1 VAGWLLG
8 QGRLKVKPV
17 FRPDEDCQRW
27 SNTMEAKRAE
37 VINSSFLPLA
47 FSLIG
52 LQKTK
57 ATRFQVAI
65 LFRLMCILNISV
77 NKTPV
82 FV

>member
-1 VAGWLLG
+1 
-8 QGRLKVKPV
+8 
-17 FRPDEDCQRW
+17 
-27 SNTMEAKRAE
+27 MEAKRAE

>member
-1 VAGWLLG
+1 
-8 QGRLKVKPV
+8 
-17 FRPDEDCQRW
+17 
-27 SNTMEAKRAE
+27 MEAKRAE
-37 VINSSFLPLA
+37 VINSSFPPLA

-57 ATRFQVAI
+57 ATCFQVAI
-65 LFRLMCILNISV
+65 LFRLMCVLNISV